1 MKVEVG
7 YITSWRRAIFCVFV
21 GCIVIF
27 GLAATLS
34 ASLLGAG
41 LVSNIISVG
50 ALTLCI
56 GLFILVLA
64 DKWNRYS
71 GTGTATIEDGKLCYN
86 DRKRHFNIAL
96 KDITKLD
103 MEPVTIGREGGKPI
117 AFSLLIQLGRKKYY
131 IESDRACGRS
141 FDEVDLHRLYLY
153 IREHMS

>member
-7 YITSWRRAIFCVFV
+7 YITSWRRAIFFMFI
-21 GCIVIF
+21 GCMVIF
-27 GLAATLS
+27 GLASTLS
-34 ASLLGAG
+34 TSLLGAG

-50 ALTLCI
+50 ALVLCI

-64 DKWNRYS
+64 DRWNRYS
-71 GTGTATIEDGKLCYN
+71 GTGTATIEDGELCYN
-86 DRKRHFNIAL
+86 DKKRHFKILL

-103 MEPVTIGREGGKPI
+103 MVPIAIGREGGKPI
-117 AFSLLIQLGRKKYY
+117 AFCLLIQVGKKKYY
-131 IESDRACGRS
+131 IESDRAGGRS

>member
-1 MKVEVG
+1 MKVEIG
-7 YITSWRRAIFCVFV
+7 YITSWRRAIFFVFV

-27 GLAATLS
+27 GLASTLS

-71 GTGTATIEDGKLCYN
+71 GTGTATIEDGALCYN
-86 DRKRHFNIAL
+86 DKKRHFNIAL

-103 MEPVTIGREGGKPI
+103 MEAITIGREGGRPI
-117 AFSLLIQLGRKKYY
+117 AFSLLIQTGKKKYY
-131 IESDRACGRS
+131 IESDRAGGRS